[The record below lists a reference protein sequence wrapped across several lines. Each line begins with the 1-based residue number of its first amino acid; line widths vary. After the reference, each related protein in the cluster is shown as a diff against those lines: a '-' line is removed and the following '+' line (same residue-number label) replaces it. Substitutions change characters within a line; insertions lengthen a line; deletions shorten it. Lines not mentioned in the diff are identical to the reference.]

1 MWMSRYHNEIFAKAW
16 EYLEFLYTS
25 HLTYFI
31 LLNWIAHN
39 FFEHGSLHRF
49 ESLKFIFSL
58 NMKVIMIVINVNNKE
73 LIWNIG
79 KGHEN
84 RITMFLI
91 FDFLTFL
98 WFFAFSTKIFLVLNV
113 KIQKL
118 IIFLEIKQKYLEVMR
133 SIKFTILLTFVWSL
147 WCFNQA

>member
-25 HLTYFI
+25 HLTCFI

-91 FDFLTFL
+91 FYFLR
-98 WFFAFSTKIFLVLNV
+98 FFAFSTKIFLVLNV

-133 SIKFTILLTFVWSL
+133 SIKFTISLTFVWSL

>member
-25 HLTYFI
+25 HLTCFI

>member
-25 HLTYFI
+25 HLTCFI

-98 WFFAFSTKIFLVLNV
+98 WFFAFSTMIFLVLNE
-113 KIQKL
+113 KIDHLLGNQTK
-118 IIFLEIKQKYLEVMR
+118 IFRSHEIHKIYHFTHICMVTVMFQ
-133 SIKFTILLTFVWSL
+133 SSL
-147 WCFNQA
+147 A

>member
-25 HLTYFI
+25 HLTCFI

-133 SIKFTILLTFVWSL
+133 SIKFTISLTFVLSL

>member
-16 EYLEFLYTS
+16 EYSEFLYTS
-25 HLTYFI
+25 HLTCFI

-49 ESLKFIFSL
+49 ENL
-58 NMKVIMIVINVNNKE
+58 NVIMIVINVNNKE

-84 RITMFLI
+84 RITMLLI
-91 FDFLTFL
+91 FYFFMVFCLLYKDFSCIKCKNSKIDHLL
-98 WFFAFSTKIFLVLNV
+98 GNQTKIFRSHEIH
-113 KIQKL
+113 KIYHFTH
-118 IIFLEIKQKYLEVMR
+118 ICMVTVMFQ
-133 SIKFTILLTFVWSL
+133 SSL
-147 WCFNQA
+147 A

>member
-25 HLTYFI
+25 HLIETSFIAKHLSVYKLFHPWQTHQDCHTSHLTCFI

-91 FDFLTFL
+91 VDFWLFYGSLPSLQRFFL
-98 WFFAFSTKIFLVLNV
+98 
-113 KIQKL
+113 
-118 IIFLEIKQKYLEVMR
+118 Y
-133 SIKFTILLTFVWSL
+133 
-147 WCFNQA
+147 

>member
-1 MWMSRYHNEIFAKAW
+1 
-16 EYLEFLYTS
+16 
-25 HLTYFI
+25 
-31 LLNWIAHN
+31 
-39 FFEHGSLHRF
+39 
-49 ESLKFIFSL
+49 
-58 NMKVIMIVINVNNKE
+58 MKVIMIVINVNNKE

-133 SIKFTILLTFVWSL
+133 SIKFTISLTFVWSL
-147 WCFNQA
+147 

>member
-25 HLTYFI
+25 HLTCFI

-84 RITMFLI
+84 IITMFLI

-133 SIKFTILLTFVWSL
+133 SIKFTISLTFVWSL

>member
-1 MWMSRYHNEIFAKAW
+1 MRIFRIS
-16 EYLEFLYTS
+16 LYFS
-25 HLTYFI
+25 FDLFHSSQLDCTY
-31 LLNWIAHN
+31 

-91 FDFLTFL
+91 FDFLTFFMVL
-98 WFFAFSTKIFLVLNV
+98 WLLYKDFSFFLNIKHKKSKIDHLLLNQTKIFRSHEIH
-113 KIQKL
+113 KIYHFTH
-118 IIFLEIKQKYLEVMR
+118 ICMVTVMFQ
-133 SIKFTILLTFVWSL
+133 SSL
-147 WCFNQA
+147 A

>member
-25 HLTYFI
+25 HLTCFI

-58 NMKVIMIVINVNNKE
+58 NMKVYMIVINVNNKE

-91 FDFLTFL
+91 FDF
-98 WFFAFSTKIFLVLNV
+98 FFMVFCLLYKDFSCIKRKNSKIDHLLGNQTKIFRSHEIH
-113 KIQKL
+113 KIYHFTH
-118 IIFLEIKQKYLEVMR
+118 ICMVTVMFQ
-133 SIKFTILLTFVWSL
+133 SSL
-147 WCFNQA
+147 A